1 MAKKKEEECMKGY
14 NNHGASGAVFGLGF
28 VGALIYFMQK
38 ADSFWTVILGILK
51 AIIWPVLV
59 VYNLLKYLNL

>member
-1 MAKKKEEECMKGY
+1 MKGY